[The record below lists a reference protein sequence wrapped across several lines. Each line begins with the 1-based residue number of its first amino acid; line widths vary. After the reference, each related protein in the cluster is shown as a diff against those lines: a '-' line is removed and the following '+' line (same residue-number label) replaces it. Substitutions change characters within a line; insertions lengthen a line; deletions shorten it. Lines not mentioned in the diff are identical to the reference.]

1 MAEEYLLIK
10 KTTYDRMKRNE
21 RVETHDQ
28 SVNTEEN
35 DPRDDDALSTE
46 CPPQTPTHSLDGMS
60 TTSQNPMNQ
69 SGSGLTYAAKRKSTS
84 PLAFALPREEKIR
97 GSNFEHF
104 CY

>member
-69 SGSGLTYAAKRKSTS
+69 SRFRSDLCSK
-84 PLAFALPREEKIR
+84 EKI
-97 GSNFEHF
+97 NFPPGVRAPKRRKNSWLKF
-104 CY
+104 